1 MSPGFILPTHHPWR
15 TSLTKP
21 SSLNYTSLNCTGLP
35 PSFSFP
41 RQFKSIPLLLRGK
54 SLVESYSLYPS
65 LRNITKEGVSPWLGL
80 GLVWGLIQPRA
91 IIQLCLWWFLGS
103 TLFMKHNSY
112 SFCLSCFS
120 WILLTKLTSDDWDK
134 MTLWF
139 VKGHFQELGVFCWMN
154 VAIMKYLVSLW
165 QCYLVHRHLTRSFQD
180 IWCGFYFLQNFKVLS
195 LMSSDLSVP

>member
-1 MSPGFILPTHHPWR
+1 MSSGFILRTHHPWR

-21 SSLNYTSLNCTGLP
+21 TSLNYTGLS

-41 RQFKSIPLLLRGK
+41 RQFKNIPLLPRGK

-65 LRNITKEGVSPWLGL
+65 LRNITKEGVSRWLGL
-80 GLVWGLIQPRA
+80 ELVWGLIQPRA
-91 IIQLCLWWFLGS
+91 VIQLCLWWFLGS
-103 TLFMKHNSY
+103 TLFMKQN

-120 WILLTKLTSDDWDK
+120 WILLTKLTSDDWDD

-139 VKGHFQELGVFCWMN
+139 VKGHFLEFAVFCKIN

-165 QCYLVHRHLTRSFQD
+165 QCYLVYRHLNRSFQD
-180 IWCGFYFLQNFKVLS
+180 IWCGFYFL
-195 LMSSDLSVP
+195 